1 MKYLILDVGGTAIKY
16 ALMTE
21 KLNFLDKGKVKTP
34 KDSIQDFIEIIG
46 NIYDK
51 YKDDIEGMALSI
63 PGILDSNTGY
73 MYTGGSLEY
82 NADKNMIEIL
92 EERCNTKIT
101 IENDGKCAALAELW
115 KGNLQECENG
125 VVILLGTG
133 VGGGII
139 KDRRLYK
146 GKHFFAG
153 EFSFISS
160 NMNVMTNNPDN
171 CWGILNG
178 SDGLLNYFAEIKNL
192 NRDEVD
198 GITFFW
204 YANNGDKDALDIL
217 NKFTYKTAIA
227 IMNLQCVLDADKYLI
242 GGGISEQDIL
252 IKYIKK
258 NIDDYHSQYS
268 QFKCFF
274 PKPVVERCKFR
285 NDSNLIGALYSF
297 LIKNKLEKEVFSG
310 EEK

>member
-1 MKYLILDVGGTAIKY
+1 MKYLVLDVGGTAIKY

-21 KLNFLDKGKVKTP
+21 KLEFLEKGKIKTP
-34 KDSIQDFIEIIG
+34 RDSIENFIDNIG

-51 YKDDIEGMALSI
+51 YKNDIEGMALSI
-63 PGILDSNTGY
+63 PGILDSDTGY

-82 NADKNMIEIL
+82 NTDKNML
-92 EERCNTKIT
+92 KVLGERCKTKIA

-139 KDRRLYK
+139 KDKKLYK

-153 EFSFISS
+153 EFSFIAG
-160 NMNVMTNNPDN
+160 NINVMSNNDKEW
-171 CWGILNG
+171 WGSLNG
-178 SDGLLNYFAEIKNL
+178 LDGLLDDFAKVKNL
-192 NRDEVD
+192 NRNEID
-198 GITFFW
+198 GIKFFE
-204 YANNGDKDALDIL
+204 YANNDDKDALEIL
-217 NKFTYKTAIA
+217 NKFTYKTALA
-227 IMNLQCVLDADKYLI
+227 IINLQCILDADKYLI

-258 NIDDYHSQYS
+258 NIDDYHSQFEY
-268 QFKCFF
+268 FV
-274 PKPVVERCKFR
+274 PKPVVDRCKFR
-285 NDSNLIGALYSF
+285 NDSNLIGALYNF
-297 LIKNKLEKEVFSG
+297 LIKK
-310 EEK
+310 

>member
-1 MKYLILDVGGTAIKY
+1 MKYLVLDVGGTAIKY

-21 KLNFLDKGKVKTP
+21 KLEFLEKGKIKTP
-34 KDSIQDFIEIIG
+34 RDSIENFIDNIG

-51 YKDDIEGMALSI
+51 YKNDIEGMALSI
-63 PGILDSNTGY
+63 PGVLDSDTGY

-82 NADKNMIEIL
+82 NTDKNML
-92 EERCNTKIT
+92 KVLGERCKTKIA

-139 KDRRLYK
+139 KDKKLYK

-153 EFSFISS
+153 EFSFIAG
-160 NMNVMTNNPDN
+160 NINVMSNNDKEW
-171 CWGILNG
+171 WGSLNG
-178 SDGLLNYFAEIKNL
+178 LDGLLDDFVKVKNL
-192 NRDEVD
+192 NRNEID
-198 GITFFW
+198 GIKFFE
-204 YANNGDKDALDIL
+204 YANNDDKDALEIL
-217 NKFTYKTAIA
+217 NKFTYKTALA
-227 IMNLQCVLDADKYLI
+227 IINLQCILDADKYLI

-258 NIDDYHSQYS
+258 NIDDYHSQFEY
-268 QFKCFF
+268 FV
-274 PKPVVERCKFR
+274 PKPIVDRCKFR
-285 NDSNLIGALYSF
+285 NDSNLIGALYNF
-297 LIKNKLEKEVFSG
+297 LIKK
-310 EEK
+310 

>member
-1 MKYLILDVGGTAIKY
+1 MKYLVLDVGGTAIKY

-21 KLNFLDKGKVKTP
+21 ELNFLEKGKVKTP
-34 KDSIQDFIEIIG
+34 KDSIEDFVEVVG
-46 NIYDK
+46 SIYDK
-51 YKDDIEGMALSI
+51 YKDDDIEGMALSI

-73 MYTGGSLEY
+73 MYTGGALEY
-82 NADKNMIEIL
+82 NVGKNMVKVL
-92 EERCNTKIT
+92 GERCKTKIT

-115 KGNLQECENG
+115 KGNLQDCENG

-139 KDRRLYK
+139 KDRKLYK

-153 EFSFISS
+153 EFSFIASS
-160 NMNVMTNNPDN
+160 INTMTNNPDDW
-171 CWGILNG
+171 WGTLNG
-178 SDGLLNYFAEIKNL
+178 SDGLLDDFAKIKNL

-217 NKFTYKTAIA
+217 NKFTYKTALA
-227 IMNLQCVLDADKYLI
+227 IINLQCILDADKYLI

-252 IKYIKK
+252 MDYIKK
-258 NIDDYHSQYS
+258 NIDDYHSQFEY
-268 QFKCFF
+268 FF
-274 PKPVVERCKFR
+274 PKPVVDRCRFR

-297 LIKNKLEKEVFSG
+297 LTKK
-310 EEK
+310 

>member
-1 MKYLILDVGGTAIKY
+1 MKYLVLDVGGTAIKY

-21 KLNFLDKGKVKTP
+21 KLEFLEKGKIKTP
-34 KDSIQDFIEIIG
+34 RDSIENFIDNIG

-51 YKDDIEGMALSI
+51 YKNDIEGMALSI
-63 PGILDSNTGY
+63 PGILDSDTGY

-82 NADKNMIEIL
+82 NTDKNMIRVL
-92 EERCNTKIT
+92 DERCKTKIA

-139 KDRRLYK
+139 KDKKLYK

-153 EFSFISS
+153 EFSFIAG
-160 NMNVMTNNPDN
+160 NINVMSNNDKEW
-171 CWGILNG
+171 WGSLNG
-178 SDGLLNYFAEIKNL
+178 LDGLLDDFAKVKNL
-192 NRDEVD
+192 NRNEID
-198 GITFFW
+198 GIKFFE
-204 YANNGDKDALDIL
+204 YANNNDKDALEIL
-217 NKFTYKTAIA
+217 NKFTYKTALA
-227 IMNLQCVLDADKYLI
+227 IINLQCILDADKYLI

-258 NIDDYHSQYS
+258 NIDDYHSQFEY
-268 QFKCFF
+268 FV
-274 PKPVVERCKFR
+274 PKPIVDRCKFR
-285 NDSNLIGALYSF
+285 NDSNLIGALYNF
-297 LIKNKLEKEVFSG
+297 LIKK
-310 EEK
+310 

>member
-1 MKYLILDVGGTAIKY
+1 MKYLVLDVGGTAIKY

-21 KLNFLDKGKVKTP
+21 KLEFLEKGKIKTP
-34 KDSIQDFIEIIG
+34 RDSIENFIDNIG

-51 YKDDIEGMALSI
+51 YKNDIEGMALSI

-82 NADKNMIEIL
+82 NTDKNML
-92 EERCNTKIT
+92 RVLGERCKTKIA

-139 KDRRLYK
+139 KDKKLYK

-153 EFSFISS
+153 EFSFIAG
-160 NMNVMTNNPDN
+160 NINVMSNNDKEW
-171 CWGILNG
+171 WGSLNG
-178 SDGLLNYFAEIKNL
+178 LDGLLDNFARVKNL
-192 NRDEVD
+192 NRNEID
-198 GITFFW
+198 GIKFFE
-204 YANNGDKDALDIL
+204 YANNDDKDALEIL
-217 NKFTYKTAIA
+217 NKFTYKTALA
-227 IMNLQCVLDADKYLI
+227 IINLQCILDADKYLI

-258 NIDDYHSQYS
+258 NIDDYHSQFEY
-268 QFKCFF
+268 FV
-274 PKPVVERCKFR
+274 PKPVVDRCKFR
-285 NDSNLIGALYSF
+285 NDSNLIGALYNF
-297 LIKNKLEKEVFSG
+297 LIKK
-310 EEK
+310 

>member
-1 MKYLILDVGGTAIKY
+1 MKYLVLDVGGTAIKY

-21 KLNFLDKGKVKTP
+21 KLEFLEKGKIKTP
-34 KDSIQDFIEIIG
+34 RDSIENFIDNIG

-51 YKDDIEGMALSI
+51 YKNDIEGMALSI
-63 PGILDSNTGY
+63 PGILDSDTGY

-82 NADKNMIEIL
+82 NTDKNML
-92 EERCNTKIT
+92 KVLGERCKTKIA

-139 KDRRLYK
+139 KDKKLYK

-153 EFSFISS
+153 EFSFIAG
-160 NMNVMTNNPDN
+160 NINVMSNNDKEW
-171 CWGILNG
+171 WGSLNG
-178 SDGLLNYFAEIKNL
+178 LDGLLDDFARVKNL
-192 NRDEVD
+192 NRNEID
-198 GITFFW
+198 GIKFFE
-204 YANNGDKDALDIL
+204 YANNDDKDALEIL
-217 NKFTYKTAIA
+217 NKFTYKTALA
-227 IMNLQCVLDADKYLI
+227 IINLQCILDADKYLI

-258 NIDDYHSQYS
+258 NIDDYHSQFEY
-268 QFKCFF
+268 FV
-274 PKPVVERCKFR
+274 PKPVVDRCKFR
-285 NDSNLIGALYSF
+285 NDSNLIGALYNF
-297 LIKNKLEKEVFSG
+297 LIKK
-310 EEK
+310 

>member
-1 MKYLILDVGGTAIKY
+1 MKYLVLDVGGTAIKY

-21 KLNFLDKGKVKTP
+21 KLEFLEKGKIKTP
-34 KDSIQDFIEIIG
+34 RDSIENFIDNIG

-51 YKDDIEGMALSI
+51 YKNDIEGMALSI
-63 PGILDSNTGY
+63 PGVLDSDTGY

-82 NADKNMIEIL
+82 NTDKNML
-92 EERCNTKIT
+92 KVLGERCKTKIA

-139 KDRRLYK
+139 KDKKLYK

-153 EFSFISS
+153 EFSFIAG
-160 NMNVMTNNPDN
+160 NINVMSNNDKEW
-171 CWGILNG
+171 WGSLNG
-178 SDGLLNYFAEIKNL
+178 LDGLLDDFVKVKNL
-192 NRDEVD
+192 NRNEID
-198 GITFFW
+198 GIKFFE
-204 YANNGDKDALDIL
+204 YANNDDKDALEIL
-217 NKFTYKTAIA
+217 NKFTYKTALA
-227 IMNLQCVLDADKYLI
+227 IINLQCILDADKYLI

-258 NIDDYHSQYS
+258 NIDDYHSQFEY
-268 QFKCFF
+268 FV
-274 PKPVVERCKFR
+274 PKPVVDRCKFR
-285 NDSNLIGALYSF
+285 NDANLIGALYNF
-297 LIKNKLEKEVFSG
+297 LIKK
-310 EEK
+310 

>member
-1 MKYLILDVGGTAIKY
+1 MKYLVLDIGGTSIKY

-21 KLNFLDKGKVKTP
+21 KLDFLEKGKVKTP
-34 KDSIQDFIEIIG
+34 KDSIEEFIDVIG

-51 YKDDIEGMALSI
+51 YKEDIEGMALSI
-63 PGILDSNTGY
+63 PGILDSDTGY
-73 MYTGGSLEY
+73 MYTGGALEY
-82 NADKNMIEIL
+82 NVGRNMVKVL
-92 EERCNTKIT
+92 GKRCKTKIT

-115 KGNLQECENG
+115 KGNLQDCENG

-153 EFSFISS
+153 EFSFIAS
-160 NMNVMTNNPDN
+160 NINVMTNNDKEW
-171 CWGILNG
+171 WGTLNG
-178 SDGLLNYFAEIKNL
+178 SDGLLDDFARIKNL
-192 NRDEVD
+192 STDEID

-217 NKFTYKTAIA
+217 NRFTYKTALA
-227 IMNLQCVLDADKYLI
+227 IINLQCILDADKYLI

-252 IKYIKK
+252 MEYIKK
-258 NIDDYHSQYS
+258 NIDDYHSQFEY
-268 QFKCFF
+268 FF
-274 PKPVVERCKFR
+274 PKPVVDRCRFR

-297 LIKNKLEKEVFSG
+297 LTRR
-310 EEK
+310 

>member
-1 MKYLILDVGGTAIKY
+1 MKYLVLDVGGTAIKY

-21 KLNFLDKGKVKTP
+21 KLEFLEKGKIKTP
-34 KDSIQDFIEIIG
+34 RDSIENFIDNIG

-51 YKDDIEGMALSI
+51 YKNDIEGMALSI
-63 PGILDSNTGY
+63 PGVLDSDTGY

-82 NADKNMIEIL
+82 NTDKNML
-92 EERCNTKIT
+92 KVLGERCKTKIA

-139 KDRRLYK
+139 KDKKLYK

-153 EFSFISS
+153 EFSFIAG
-160 NMNVMTNNPDN
+160 NINVMSNNDKEW
-171 CWGILNG
+171 WGSLNG
-178 SDGLLNYFAEIKNL
+178 LDGLLDDFVKVKNL
-192 NRDEVD
+192 NRNEID
-198 GITFFW
+198 GIKFFE
-204 YANNGDKDALDIL
+204 YANNDDKDALEIL
-217 NKFTYKTAIA
+217 NKFTYKTALA
-227 IMNLQCVLDADKYLI
+227 IINLQCILDADKYLI

-258 NIDDYHSQYS
+258 NIDDYHSQFEY
-268 QFKCFF
+268 FV
-274 PKPVVERCKFR
+274 PKPVVDRCKFR
-285 NDSNLIGALYSF
+285 NDSNLIGALYNF
-297 LIKNKLEKEVFSG
+297 LIKK
-310 EEK
+310 

>member
-1 MKYLILDVGGTAIKY
+1 MKYLVLDVGGTAIKY

-21 KLNFLDKGKVKTP
+21 KLEFLEKGKIKTP
-34 KDSIQDFIEIIG
+34 RDSIENFIDNIG

-51 YKDDIEGMALSI
+51 YKNDIEGMALSI
-63 PGILDSNTGY
+63 PGILDSDTGY

-82 NADKNMIEIL
+82 NTDKNML
-92 EERCNTKIT
+92 RVLGERCKTKIA

-139 KDRRLYK
+139 KDKKLYK

-153 EFSFISS
+153 EFSFIAG
-160 NMNVMTNNPDN
+160 NINVMSNNDKEW
-171 CWGILNG
+171 WGSLNG
-178 SDGLLNYFAEIKNL
+178 LDGLLDDFARVKNL
-192 NRDEVD
+192 NRNEID
-198 GITFFW
+198 GIKFFE
-204 YANNGDKDALDIL
+204 YANNDDKDALEIL
-217 NKFTYKTAIA
+217 NKFTYKTALA
-227 IMNLQCVLDADKYLI
+227 IINLQCILDADKYLI

-258 NIDDYHSQYS
+258 NIDDYHSQFEY
-268 QFKCFF
+268 FV
-274 PKPVVERCKFR
+274 PKPVVDRCKFR
-285 NDSNLIGALYSF
+285 NDSNLIGALYNF
-297 LIKNKLEKEVFSG
+297 LIKK
-310 EEK
+310 

>member
-1 MKYLILDVGGTAIKY
+1 MKYLVLDVGGTAIKY

-21 KLNFLDKGKVKTP
+21 KLEFLEKGKIKTP
-34 KDSIQDFIEIIG
+34 RDSIENFIDNIG

-51 YKDDIEGMALSI
+51 YKNDIEGMALSI
-63 PGILDSNTGY
+63 PGVLDSDTGY

-82 NADKNMIEIL
+82 NTDKNML
-92 EERCNTKIT
+92 KMLGERCKTKIA

-139 KDRRLYK
+139 KDKKLYK

-153 EFSFISS
+153 EFSFIAG
-160 NMNVMTNNPDN
+160 NINVMSNNDKEW
-171 CWGILNG
+171 WGSLNG
-178 SDGLLNYFAEIKNL
+178 LDGLLDDFVKVKNL
-192 NRDEVD
+192 NRNEID
-198 GITFFW
+198 GIKFFE
-204 YANNGDKDALDIL
+204 YANNDDKDALEIL
-217 NKFTYKTAIA
+217 NKFTYKTALA
-227 IMNLQCVLDADKYLI
+227 IINLQCILDADKYLI

-258 NIDDYHSQYS
+258 NIDDYHSQFEY
-268 QFKCFF
+268 FV
-274 PKPVVERCKFR
+274 PKPVVDRCKFR
-285 NDSNLIGALYSF
+285 NDSNLIGALYNF
-297 LIKNKLEKEVFSG
+297 LIKK
-310 EEK
+310 

>member
-1 MKYLILDVGGTAIKY
+1 MKYLVLDVGGTAIKY

-21 KLNFLDKGKVKTP
+21 KLEFLEKGKIKTP
-34 KDSIQDFIEIIG
+34 RDSIENFIDNIG

-51 YKDDIEGMALSI
+51 YKNDIEGMALSI
-63 PGILDSNTGY
+63 PGVLDSDTGY

-82 NADKNMIEIL
+82 NTDKNML
-92 EERCNTKIT
+92 KVLGERCKTKIA

-139 KDRRLYK
+139 KDKKLYK

-153 EFSFISS
+153 EFSFIAG
-160 NMNVMTNNPDN
+160 NINVMSNNDKEW
-171 CWGILNG
+171 WGSLNG
-178 SDGLLNYFAEIKNL
+178 LDGLLDDFVKVKNL
-192 NRDEVD
+192 NRNEID
-198 GITFFW
+198 GIKFFE
-204 YANNGDKDALDIL
+204 YANNDDKDALEIL
-217 NKFTYKTAIA
+217 NKFTYKTALA
-227 IMNLQCVLDADKYLI
+227 IINLQCILDADKYLI

-258 NIDDYHSQYS
+258 NIDDYHSQFEY
-268 QFKCFF
+268 FV
-274 PKPVVERCKFR
+274 PKPVVDRCKFR
-285 NDSNLIGALYSF
+285 NDSNLIGALYNF
-297 LIKNKLEKEVFSG
+297 LIKT
-310 EEK
+310 

>member
-1 MKYLILDVGGTAIKY
+1 MKYLVLDVGGTAIKY

-21 KLNFLDKGKVKTP
+21 KLEFLEKGKIKTP
-34 KDSIQDFIEIIG
+34 RDSIENFIDNIG

-51 YKDDIEGMALSI
+51 YKNDIEGMALSI
-63 PGILDSNTGY
+63 PGVLDSDTGY

-82 NADKNMIEIL
+82 NTDKNML
-92 EERCNTKIT
+92 KVLGERCKTKIA

-139 KDRRLYK
+139 KDKKLYK

-153 EFSFISS
+153 EFSFIAG
-160 NMNVMTNNPDN
+160 NINVMSNNDKEW
-171 CWGILNG
+171 WGSLNG
-178 SDGLLNYFAEIKNL
+178 LDGLLDDFAKVKNL
-192 NRDEVD
+192 NRNEID
-198 GITFFW
+198 GIKFFE
-204 YANNGDKDALDIL
+204 YANNDDKDALEIL
-217 NKFTYKTAIA
+217 NKFTYKTALA
-227 IMNLQCVLDADKYLI
+227 IINLQCILDADKYLI

-258 NIDDYHSQYS
+258 ILTIIIVSLNIL
-268 QFKCFF
+268 F
-274 PKPVVERCKFR
+274 
-285 NDSNLIGALYSF
+285 LY
-297 LIKNKLEKEVFSG
+297 LL
-310 EEK
+310 

>member
-1 MKYLILDVGGTAIKY
+1 MKYLVLDVGGTAIKY

-21 KLNFLDKGKVKTP
+21 KLEFLEKGKIKTP
-34 KDSIQDFIEIIG
+34 RDSIENFIDNIG

-51 YKDDIEGMALSI
+51 YKNDIEGMALSI
-63 PGILDSNTGY
+63 PGILDSDTGY

-82 NADKNMIEIL
+82 NTDKNML
-92 EERCNTKIT
+92 KVLGERCKTKIA

-139 KDRRLYK
+139 KDKKLYK

-153 EFSFISS
+153 EFSFIAG
-160 NMNVMTNNPDN
+160 NINVMSNNDKEW
-171 CWGILNG
+171 WGSLNG
-178 SDGLLNYFAEIKNL
+178 LDGLLDDFAKVKNL
-192 NRDEVD
+192 NRNEID
-198 GITFFW
+198 GIKFFE
-204 YANNGDKDALDIL
+204 YANNNDKDALEIL
-217 NKFTYKTAIA
+217 NKFTYKTALA
-227 IMNLQCVLDADKYLI
+227 IINLQCILDADKYLI

-258 NIDDYHSQYS
+258 NIDDYHSQFEY
-268 QFKCFF
+268 FV
-274 PKPVVERCKFR
+274 PKPVVDRCKFR
-285 NDSNLIGALYSF
+285 NDSNLIGALYNF
-297 LIKNKLEKEVFSG
+297 LIKK
-310 EEK
+310 

>member
-1 MKYLILDVGGTAIKY
+1 MKYLVLDVGGTAIKY

-21 KLNFLDKGKVKTP
+21 KLEFLEKGKIKTP
-34 KDSIQDFIEIIG
+34 RDSIENFIDNIG

-51 YKDDIEGMALSI
+51 YKNDIEGMALSI
-63 PGILDSNTGY
+63 PGVLDSDTGY

-82 NADKNMIEIL
+82 NTDKNML
-92 EERCNTKIT
+92 KVLGERCKTKIA

-139 KDRRLYK
+139 KDKKLYK

-153 EFSFISS
+153 EFSFIAG
-160 NMNVMTNNPDN
+160 NINVMSNNDKEW
-171 CWGILNG
+171 WGSLNG
-178 SDGLLNYFAEIKNL
+178 LDGLLDDFVKVKNL
-192 NRDEVD
+192 NRNEID
-198 GITFFW
+198 GIKFFE
-204 YANNGDKDALDIL
+204 YANNNDKDALEIL
-217 NKFTYKTAIA
+217 NKFTYKTALA
-227 IMNLQCVLDADKYLI
+227 IINLQCILDADKYLI

-258 NIDDYHSQYS
+258 NIDDYHSQFEY
-268 QFKCFF
+268 FV
-274 PKPVVERCKFR
+274 PKPVVDRCKFR
-285 NDSNLIGALYSF
+285 NDSNLIGALYNF
-297 LIKNKLEKEVFSG
+297 LIKK
-310 EEK
+310 

>member
-1 MKYLILDVGGTAIKY
+1 MKYLVLDVGGTAIKY

-21 KLNFLDKGKVKTP
+21 KLEFLEKGKIKTP
-34 KDSIQDFIEIIG
+34 RDSIENFIDNIG

-51 YKDDIEGMALSI
+51 YKNDIEGMALSI
-63 PGILDSNTGY
+63 PGVLDSDTGY

-82 NADKNMIEIL
+82 NTDKNML
-92 EERCNTKIT
+92 KVLGERCKTKIA

-139 KDRRLYK
+139 KDKKLYK

-153 EFSFISS
+153 EFSFIAG
-160 NMNVMTNNPDN
+160 NINVMSNNDKEW
-171 CWGILNG
+171 WGSLNG
-178 SDGLLNYFAEIKNL
+178 LDGLLDDFAKVKNL
-192 NRDEVD
+192 NRNEID
-198 GITFFW
+198 GIKFFE
-204 YANNGDKDALDIL
+204 YANNDDKDALEIL
-217 NKFTYKTAIA
+217 NKFTYKTALA
-227 IMNLQCVLDADKYLI
+227 IINLQCILDADKYLI

-258 NIDDYHSQYS
+258 NIDDYHSQFEY
-268 QFKCFF
+268 FV
-274 PKPVVERCKFR
+274 PKPVVDRCKFR
-285 NDSNLIGALYSF
+285 NDSNLIGALYNF
-297 LIKNKLEKEVFSG
+297 LIKK
-310 EEK
+310 

>member
-1 MKYLILDVGGTAIKY
+1 MKYLVLDVGGTAIKY

-21 KLNFLDKGKVKTP
+21 KLEFLEKGKIKTP
-34 KDSIQDFIEIIG
+34 RDSIENFIDNIG

-51 YKDDIEGMALSI
+51 YKNDIEGMALSI

-82 NADKNMIEIL
+82 NTDKNML
-92 EERCNTKIT
+92 KVLGERCKTKIA

-139 KDRRLYK
+139 KDKKLYK

-153 EFSFISS
+153 EFSFIAG
-160 NMNVMTNNPDN
+160 NINVMSNNDKEW
-171 CWGILNG
+171 WGSLNG
-178 SDGLLNYFAEIKNL
+178 LDGLLDDFARVKNL
-192 NRDEVD
+192 NRNEID
-198 GITFFW
+198 GIKFFE
-204 YANNGDKDALDIL
+204 YANNDDKDALEIL
-217 NKFTYKTAIA
+217 NKFTYKTALA
-227 IMNLQCVLDADKYLI
+227 IINLQCILDADKYLI

-258 NIDDYHSQYS
+258 NIDDYHSQFEY
-268 QFKCFF
+268 FV
-274 PKPVVERCKFR
+274 PKPVVDRCKFR
-285 NDSNLIGALYSF
+285 NDSNLIGALYNF
-297 LIKNKLEKEVFSG
+297 LIKK
-310 EEK
+310 

>member
-1 MKYLILDVGGTAIKY
+1 MKYLVLDVGGTAIKY

-21 KLNFLDKGKVKTP
+21 KLEFLEKGKIKTP
-34 KDSIQDFIEIIG
+34 RDSIENFIDNIG

-51 YKDDIEGMALSI
+51 YKNDIEGMALSI
-63 PGILDSNTGY
+63 PGILDSDTGY

-82 NADKNMIEIL
+82 NIDKNML
-92 EERCNTKIT
+92 KVLGERCKTKIA

-139 KDRRLYK
+139 KDKKLYK

-153 EFSFISS
+153 EFSFIAG
-160 NMNVMTNNPDN
+160 NINVMSNNDKEW
-171 CWGILNG
+171 WGSLNG
-178 SDGLLNYFAEIKNL
+178 LDGLLDDFARVKNL
-192 NRDEVD
+192 NRNEID
-198 GITFFW
+198 GIKFFE
-204 YANNGDKDALDIL
+204 YANNDDKDALEIL
-217 NKFTYKTAIA
+217 NKFTYKTALA
-227 IMNLQCVLDADKYLI
+227 IINLQCILDADKYLI

-258 NIDDYHSQYS
+258 NIDDYHSQFEY
-268 QFKCFF
+268 FV
-274 PKPVVERCKFR
+274 PKPVVDRCKFR
-285 NDSNLIGALYSF
+285 NDSNLIGALYNF
-297 LIKNKLEKEVFSG
+297 LIKK
-310 EEK
+310 

>member
-1 MKYLILDVGGTAIKY
+1 MKYLVLDVGGTAIKY

-21 KLNFLDKGKVKTP
+21 KLEFLEKGKIKTP
-34 KDSIQDFIEIIG
+34 RDSIENFIDNIG

-51 YKDDIEGMALSI
+51 YKNDIEGMALSI
-63 PGILDSNTGY
+63 PGVLDSDTGY

-82 NADKNMIEIL
+82 NTDKNML
-92 EERCNTKIT
+92 KMLGERCKTKIA

-139 KDRRLYK
+139 KDKKLYK

-153 EFSFISS
+153 EFSFIAG
-160 NMNVMTNNPDN
+160 NINVMSNNDKEW
-171 CWGILNG
+171 WGSLNG
-178 SDGLLNYFAEIKNL
+178 LDGLLDDFVKVKNL
-192 NRDEVD
+192 NRNEID
-198 GITFFW
+198 GIKFFE
-204 YANNGDKDALDIL
+204 YANNDDKDALEIL
-217 NKFTYKTAIA
+217 NKFTYKTALA
-227 IMNLQCVLDADKYLI
+227 IINLQCILDADKYLI

-258 NIDDYHSQYS
+258 NIDDYHSQFEY
-268 QFKCFF
+268 FV
-274 PKPVVERCKFR
+274 PKPVVDRCKFR
-285 NDSNLIGALYSF
+285 NDPNLIGALYNF
-297 LIKNKLEKEVFSG
+297 LIKK
-310 EEK
+310 

>member
-1 MKYLILDVGGTAIKY
+1 MKYLVLDVGGTAIKY

-21 KLNFLDKGKVKTP
+21 KLEFLEKGKIKIP
-34 KDSIQDFIEIIG
+34 RDSIENFIDNIG

-51 YKDDIEGMALSI
+51 YKNDIEGMALSI
-63 PGILDSNTGY
+63 PGVLDSDTGY

-82 NADKNMIEIL
+82 NTDKNML
-92 EERCNTKIT
+92 KVLGERCKTKIA

-139 KDRRLYK
+139 KDKKLYK

-153 EFSFISS
+153 EFSFIAG
-160 NMNVMTNNPDN
+160 NINVMSNNDKEW
-171 CWGILNG
+171 WGSLNG
-178 SDGLLNYFAEIKNL
+178 LDGLLDDFVKVKNL
-192 NRDEVD
+192 NRNEID
-198 GITFFW
+198 GIKFFE
-204 YANNGDKDALDIL
+204 YANNDDKDALEIL
-217 NKFTYKTAIA
+217 NKFTYKTALA
-227 IMNLQCVLDADKYLI
+227 IINLQCILDADKYLI

-258 NIDDYHSQYS
+258 NIDDYHSQFEY
-268 QFKCFF
+268 FV
-274 PKPVVERCKFR
+274 PKPVVDICKFR
-285 NDSNLIGALYSF
+285 NDSNLIGALYNF
-297 LIKNKLEKEVFSG
+297 LIKK
-310 EEK
+310 

>member
-1 MKYLILDVGGTAIKY
+1 MKYLVLDVGGTAIKY

-21 KLNFLDKGKVKTP
+21 KLEFLEKGKIKIP
-34 KDSIQDFIEIIG
+34 RDSIENFIDNIG

-51 YKDDIEGMALSI
+51 YKNDIEGMALSI
-63 PGILDSNTGY
+63 PGILDSDTGY

-82 NADKNMIEIL
+82 NTDKNML
-92 EERCNTKIT
+92 KVLGERCKTKIA

-139 KDRRLYK
+139 KDKKLYK

-153 EFSFISS
+153 EFSFIAG
-160 NMNVMTNNPDN
+160 NINVMSNNDKEW
-171 CWGILNG
+171 WGSLNG
-178 SDGLLNYFAEIKNL
+178 LDGLLDDFAKVKNL
-192 NRDEVD
+192 NRNEID
-198 GITFFW
+198 GIKFFE
-204 YANNGDKDALDIL
+204 YANNDDKDALEIL
-217 NKFTYKTAIA
+217 NKFTYKTALA
-227 IMNLQCVLDADKYLI
+227 IINLQCILDADKYLI

-258 NIDDYHSQYS
+258 NIDDYHSQFEY
-268 QFKCFF
+268 FV
-274 PKPVVERCKFR
+274 PKPVVDRCKFR
-285 NDSNLIGALYSF
+285 NDSNLIGALYNF
-297 LIKNKLEKEVFSG
+297 LIKK
-310 EEK
+310 

>member
-1 MKYLILDVGGTAIKY
+1 MKYLVLDVGGTAIKY

-21 KLNFLDKGKVKTP
+21 KLEFLEKGKIKTP
-34 KDSIQDFIEIIG
+34 RDSIENFIDNIG

-51 YKDDIEGMALSI
+51 YKNDIEGMALSI
-63 PGILDSNTGY
+63 PGVLDSDTGY

-82 NADKNMIEIL
+82 NTDKNML
-92 EERCNTKIT
+92 KVLGERCKTKIA

-139 KDRRLYK
+139 KDKKLYK

-153 EFSFISS
+153 EFSFIAG
-160 NMNVMTNNPDN
+160 NINVMSNNDKEW
-171 CWGILNG
+171 WGSLNG
-178 SDGLLNYFAEIKNL
+178 LDGLLDDFVKVKNL
-192 NRDEVD
+192 NRNEID
-198 GITFFW
+198 GIKFFE
-204 YANNGDKDALDIL
+204 YANNDDKDALEIL
-217 NKFTYKTAIA
+217 NKFTYKTALA
-227 IMNLQCVLDADKYLI
+227 IINLQCILDADKYLI

-258 NIDDYHSQYS
+258 NIDDYHSQFEYFVPIPDRKS
-268 QFKCFF
+268 T
-274 PKPVVERCKFR
+274 V
-285 NDSNLIGALYSF
+285 
-297 LIKNKLEKEVFSG
+297 
-310 EEK
+310 